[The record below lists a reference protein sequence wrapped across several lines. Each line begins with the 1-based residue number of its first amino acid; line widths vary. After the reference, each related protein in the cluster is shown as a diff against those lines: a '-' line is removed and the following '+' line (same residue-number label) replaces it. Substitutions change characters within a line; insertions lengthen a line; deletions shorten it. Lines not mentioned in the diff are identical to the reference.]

1 MTVIIH
7 PDIARRLFDGV
18 AAVHFGAESATL
30 LNAQGETLAIGEAP
44 LPPVVVNQPSLQ
56 PASAALGDSVTVN
69 LGSATGRPAPE
80 VAWQLTLNGAS
91 VTERVDEFMAIEL
104 SEPGLYEL
112 LVTWTNINGTTEAEI
127 IGLLV
132 EEAVARD
139 IDYTQALL
147 YIDASTPIEGTD
159 SAVTAINA
167 IGAAQ
172 ARLIAT
178 GSGNPVQR
186 NEQGFVFD
194 NGIWLQSQNLT
205 NLAAGDGIFAV
216 VDFTVTAAATSGGQ
230 VLNGAGSRISF
241 SNEAGQLRASAADD
255 TNLNVNAGATPY
267 GTRVVLAGRIDDLLD
282 SFDLINAAGATV
294 STSFVNTDPNPTRFN
309 CGRYLIGTIHRI
321 AIFGRSEGG
330 AWPYTM
336 EEIHADFRVGA

>member
-18 AAVHFGAESATL
+18 AAVHFGPDSATL

-56 PASAALGDSVTVN
+56 PASAALGDSVTVD

-80 VAWQLTLNGAS
+80 VEWQLTLNGAS

-112 LVTWTNINGTTEAEI
+112 LVTWTNINGSVQAEI

-132 EEAVARD
+132 EEAVTRE

-147 YIDASTPIEGTD
+147 YIDASTPIERTD

-167 IGAAQ
+167 IGSAH

-178 GSGNPVQR
+178 GTGEAVQR
-186 NEQGFVFD
+186 DPQGFTFN
-194 NGIWLQSQNLT
+194 NGIWLQSQNVT
-205 NLAAGDGIFAV
+205 NLASGDGMFAV
-216 VDFTVTAAATSGGQ
+216 VDFTVTAAATTGGQ
-230 VLNGAGSRISF
+230 ILNGAGSRVSF

-255 TNLNVNAGATPY
+255 SNLNVNAGATPY
-267 GTRVVLAGRIDDLLD
+267 GTRVILAGRIDDLLD
-282 SFDLINAAGATV
+282 TFDLINASGVTV

-321 AIFGRSEGG
+321 AIFGRPEGG

-336 EEIHADFRVGA
+336 EEIHADFRAGA

>member
-7 PDIARRLFDGV
+7 PDIARRLFDQV
-18 AAVHFGAESATL
+18 TAVHFGPESATL
-30 LNAQGETLAIGEAP
+30 LNAQGETLAVGGSP
-44 LPPVVVNQPSLQ
+44 LPPQVINQPSLQ
-56 PASAALGDSVTVN
+56 PASASLGDSVTIS
-69 LGSATGRPAPE
+69 LGSATGRPMPE
-80 VAWQLTLNGAS
+80 VEWHLTLNGSS
-91 VTERVDEFMAIEL
+91 VTERVDSFMAIEL

-112 LVTWTNINGTTEAEI
+112 QVSWTNINGSVQAEV

-132 EEAVARD
+132 EEAVTRV
-139 IDYTQALL
+139 IDYTQALM

-167 IGAAQ
+167 IGSAH

-178 GSGNPVQR
+178 GSGNAVQR
-186 NEQGFVFD
+186 TAQGFVFD
-194 NGIWLQSQNLT
+194 NGIWLQSQT
-205 NLAAGDGIFAV
+205 VANLASGDGMFAV
-216 VDFTVTAAATSGGQ
+216 VDFTITAAGTTGGQ
-230 VLNGAGSRISF
+230 ILNGAGSRISF
-241 SNEAGQLRASAADD
+241 SSETGQLRAQASDD

-267 GTRVVLAGRIDDLLD
+267 GTRVILAGRIDDLLD
-282 SFDLINAAGATV
+282 TFDLLNVAGATV

-321 AIFGRSEGG
+321 AIFGRPEGG

-336 EEIHADFRVGA
+336 QDIHADFRVGA